1 MCNLNWL
8 IDETPTEA
16 FSAAQSQTNTPTTPR
31 PDVVSDPSNTIG
43 GIPIPQKP
51 SATVPTAVLCAVLV
65 ADAII
70 SMVYHWDILQM
81 LLLAIIVFFLHDE
94 WRSHQNR
101 QWEKQTIST
110 IEQYNHVMIVAYR
123 FNMPEPST
131 ITVLYP
137 DTGQTRSYELY
148 RRGNYVYI
156 GQELA

>member
-16 FSAAQSQTNTPTTPR
+16 FSTTQPQTNTPTTPR

-43 GIPIPQKP
+43 GIPIPQEP
-51 SATVPTAVLCAVLV
+51 SETVPTAVLIVVLAVG
-65 ADAII
+65 AII
-70 SMVYHWDILQM
+70 SKICYWDTLQT
-81 LLLAIIVFFLHDE
+81 LLLAIIIFLLHNE
-94 WRSHQNR
+94 WRSHTVR
-101 QWEKQTIST
+101 QWERQIIAT

-123 FNMPEPST
+123 FNLPEPST

-137 DTGQTRSYELY
+137 ETGQTRSYELY
-148 RRGNYVYI
+148 KRGNYAYI

>member
-16 FSAAQSQTNTPTTPR
+16 FSTTQPHQTNTPPR
-31 PDVVSDPSNTIG
+31 PDVVSDPSNTLS
-43 GIPIPQKP
+43 GIPIPQEP
-51 SATVPTAVLCAVLV
+51 LATVPTAVLCAVLV

-101 QWEKQTIST
+101 QWEKQTIAT

-123 FNMPEPST
+123 FNLPEPST

-137 DTGQTRSYELY
+137 ETGQTRSYELY
-148 RRGNYVYI
+148 KRGNYAYI
-156 GQELA
+156 GEELA